1 MANVIYRGPAEREPE
16 TINLPVAAA
25 INPGVA
31 VKVASFA
38 GGIGKLAAADDT
50 TGRWLILGNRR
61 FIGQAITTAY
71 AANETG
77 VAYRVEGEQE
87 YNVRLAAAAYTVGQE
102 LTIGTGGVFKA
113 ATTGNRVVATFDE
126 KAGRTLAA
134 EGFADVVILST
145 PYAKA

>member
-1 MANVIYRGPAEREPE
+1 MELANAIDAKRRERGEPE
-16 TINLPVAAA
+16 A
-25 INPGVA
+25 IIVWENVPGVLSSKDNA
-31 VKVASFA
+31 FGCFLA
-38 GGIGKLAAADDT
+38 GLAGESSELQPA
-50 TGRWLILGNRR
+50 GGNRR

-113 ATTGNRVVATFDE
+113 AATGNQVVATFDE

>member
-1 MANVIYRGPAEREPE
+1 MPNVIYRGPVEREPE

-25 INPGVA
+25 SNPGIA
-31 VKVASFA
+31 VKVSS
-38 GGIGKLAAADDT
+38 GKLAVATDT

-87 YNVRLAAAAYTVGQE
+87 YNVRLAAAAYSVGQE
-102 LTIGTGGVFKA
+102 LTVGAAACSKPRRPVIRSSQRLTKSRAHSGG
-113 ATTGNRVVATFDE
+113 
-126 KAGRTLAA
+126 GR
-134 EGFADVVILST
+134 FR
-145 PYAKA
+145 

>member
-1 MANVIYRGPAEREPE
+1 MANVIYRGPVEREPE
-16 TINLPVAAA
+16 TINLPVSSAL
-25 INPGVA
+25 NPGIA
-31 VKVASFA
+31 VIISA
-38 GGIGKLAAADDT
+38 GKLT
-50 TGRWLILGNRR
+50 STGTPVGRWFILGNRR

-87 YNVRLAAAAYTVGQE
+87 YNVRLAAATYSVGQE

-113 ATTGNRVVATFDE
+113 AANGNQVVATFDE
-126 KAGRTLAA
+126 KAGRTLSA

>member
-1 MANVIYRGPAEREPE
+1 MVANVIYRGPVEREPE
-16 TINLPVAAA
+16 TINLPVTAAST
-25 INPGVA
+25 PGIA
-31 VKVASFA
+31 VKIAS
-38 GGIGKLAAADDT
+38 GKLAASTDA

-61 FIGQAITTAY
+61 FSGQTIDTAY

-102 LTIGTGGVFKA
+102 ITIGAGGVFKA
-113 ATTGNRVVATFDE
+113 AATGNQVIATFDE

-134 EGFADVVILST
+134 EGFGDVVILST

>member
-1 MANVIYRGPAEREPE
+1 MVANVIYRGPVEREPE
-16 TINLPVAAA
+16 TINLPVASAL
-25 INPGVA
+25 NPGVA
-31 VKVASFA
+31 VKVAS
-38 GGIGKLAAADDT
+38 GKLAAAADT

-113 ATTGNRVVATFDE
+113 AATGNQVVATFDE

>member
-1 MANVIYRGPAEREPE
+1 
-16 TINLPVAAA
+16 
-25 INPGVA
+25 
-31 VKVASFA
+31 
-38 GGIGKLAAADDT
+38 
-50 TGRWLILGNRR
+50 
-61 FIGQAITTAY
+61 
-71 AANETG
+71 

-87 YNVRLAAAAYTVGQE
+87 YNVRLAAAYTVGQE

-113 ATTGNRVVATFDE
+113 AATGNQVVATFDE